1 MGRKDRDGTMRGI
14 GKAVVIIFQILV
26 IILLLFPVVLTV
38 TKATLADFFTVLIEE
53 FWFYPKFWFSL
64 AIAAGIGLGAVVVA
78 VLAAVGLKF
87 GRVKHVKEILFVL
100 LLLMLMPLQTTLLP
114 NYIGLRDLSLLD
126 KPRALILPM
135 LASPF
140 ATYLMYQY
148 MDSVPYEGF
157 EAARLETGSVLR
169 ILSSV
174 ILPQM
179 RACIAAVFVFMFAEC
194 FNMVEQPLYFVKKET
209 LKPLS
214 VLSESLTNEN
224 SHLIFAVGVLCMI
237 PMLLLY
243 GFYEEELA
251 EGLGHLKA

>member
-1 MGRKDRDGTMRGI
+1 MAKFF
-14 GKAVVIIFQILV
+14 GKILIHIFQLV
-26 IILLLFPVVLTV
+26 IAVCLLLPVVLTV
-38 TKATLADFFTVLIEE
+38 TKATLADFFSVLVEE

-64 AIAAGIGLGAVVVA
+64 GIAAAIGIGSVVIA

-87 GRVKHVKEILFVL
+87 GRVKHVKGILFVL

-126 KPRALILPM
+126 KTEALILPM

-140 ATYLMYQY
+140 AIYLMYQY

-157 EAARLETGSVLR
+157 EAARLETGSVFR
-169 ILSSV
+169 ILCSV

-179 RACIAAVFVFMFAEC
+179 RACIAAVFVFMFAEG

-214 VLSESLTNEN
+214 VLAESLTSAN
-224 SHLIFAVGVLCMI
+224 SHLIFAVGILCMI

-243 GFYEEELA
+243 GFYEEELT

>member
-1 MGRKDRDGTMRGI
+1 MTKLF
-14 GKAVVIIFQILV
+14 GKVLIHMFQLLIAVC
-26 IILLLFPVVLTV
+26 LLLPVALTI
-38 TKATLADFFTVLIEE
+38 TKATYADFFSVLVEE

-64 AIAAGIGLGAVVVA
+64 GIAVAIGVGSVLVA

-87 GRVKHVKEILFVL
+87 GRVKRVKSILFAL

-114 NYIGLRDLSLLD
+114 NYIGLRDLSMLD
-126 KPRALILPM
+126 KAQALVLPM

-140 ATYLMYQY
+140 AIYLMYQY
-148 MDSVPYEGF
+148 MNSVPYEGF
-157 EAARLETGSVLR
+157 EAARLETGSVFR
-169 ILSSV
+169 ILCSV

-179 RACIAAVFVFMFAEC
+179 RACIAAVFVFMFAEG

-214 VLSESLTNEN
+214 VLTESLTSAN
-224 SHLIFAVGVLCMI
+224 SHLIFAVGILCMI

-243 GFYEEELA
+243 GFYEEELT
-251 EGLGHLKA
+251 EGLGHLKV

>member
-1 MGRKDRDGTMRGI
+1 MKKS
-14 GKAVVIIFQILV
+14 GKIITVLFQLLLIACLLLPVVI
-26 IILLLFPVVLTV
+26 TV
-38 TKATLADFFTVLIEE
+38 TKAAPVDYFAVLVEE

-64 AIAAGIGLGAVVVA
+64 AVAAGIGAGAVIVA

-87 GRVKHVKEILFVL
+87 GRVRHVKGILFVL

-126 KPRALILPM
+126 KPGALVLPM

-140 ATYLMYQY
+140 AIYLMYQY

-157 EAARLETGSVLR
+157 EAARLETGSVFR
-169 ILSSV
+169 ILCSV
-174 ILPQM
+174 MLPQM
-179 RACIAAVFVFMFAEC
+179 RACIAAVFVFMFAEG

-214 VLSESLTNEN
+214 ILAESLTSEN
-224 SHLIFAVGVLCMI
+224 SHLIFAVGILCMI

-243 GFYEEELA
+243 GFYEEELT

>member
-1 MGRKDRDGTMRGI
+1 MLKQV
-14 GKAVVIIFQILV
+14 GKALIFLFQIG
-26 IILLLFPVVLTV
+26 IAFCLLLPVVLTV
-38 TKATLADFFTVLIEE
+38 TKATVTDFFAVLVEE

-64 AIAAGIGLGAVVVA
+64 AVAAAIGVGAVVVA
-78 VLAAVGLKF
+78 VFAAVGLKF
-87 GRVKHVKEILFVL
+87 GRVRHVKSMLFVL

-114 NYIGLRDLSLLD
+114 NYIGLRDLSLLN
-126 KPRALILPM
+126 KPGALVLPM

-140 ATYLMYQY
+140 AIYLMYQY

-157 EAARLETGSVLR
+157 EAARLETGSVFR
-169 ILSSV
+169 ILGLV

-179 RACIAAVFVFMFAEC
+179 RACIAAVFVFMFAEG

-214 VLSESLTNEN
+214 VLAESLTSAN
-224 SHLIFAVGVLCMI
+224 SHLIFAVGILCMI

-243 GFYEEELA
+243 GFYEEELT

>member
-1 MGRKDRDGTMRGI
+1 MKKS
-14 GKAVVIIFQILV
+14 GKLVVFFFQLLLIACLLLPVVI
-26 IILLLFPVVLTV
+26 TV
-38 TKATLADFFTVLIEE
+38 TKAVPADYFTVLVEV

-64 AIAAGIGLGAVVVA
+64 AVAAAIGAGAVVVA

-87 GRVKHVKEILFVL
+87 GRVRHVKGILFVL

-126 KPRALILPM
+126 KPGALVLPM

-140 ATYLMYQY
+140 AIYIMYQY
-148 MDSVPYEGF
+148 MDSVPYEGV
-157 EAARLETGSVLR
+157 EAARLETASVFR
-169 ILSSV
+169 ILCSV

-179 RACIAAVFVFMFAEC
+179 RACIAAVFVFMFAEG

-214 VLSESLTNEN
+214 ILAESLTSEN
-224 SHLIFAVGVLCMI
+224 SHLLFTVGILCMI

-243 GFYEEELA
+243 GFYEEELT

>member
-1 MGRKDRDGTMRGI
+1 MKKS
-14 GKAVVIIFQILV
+14 GKIITVLFHLLLIACLLLPVVI
-26 IILLLFPVVLTV
+26 TV
-38 TKATLADFFTVLIEE
+38 TKAAPADYFTVLVEE

-64 AIAAGIGLGAVVVA
+64 AVAAAIGAGAVIVA
-78 VLAAVGLKF
+78 VLAAAGLKF
-87 GRVKHVKEILFVL
+87 GRVRHVKGILFVL

-126 KPRALILPM
+126 KQGALVLPM

-140 ATYLMYQY
+140 AIYLMYQY

-157 EAARLETGSVLR
+157 EAARLETGSVFR
-169 ILSSV
+169 ILCSV

-179 RACIAAVFVFMFAEC
+179 RACIAAVFVFMFAEG

-214 VLSESLTNEN
+214 ILAESLTSEN
-224 SHLIFAVGVLCMI
+224 SHLIFAVGILCMI

-243 GFYEEELA
+243 GFYEEELV

>member
-1 MGRKDRDGTMRGI
+1 MKKS
-14 GKAVVIIFQILV
+14 GKLVVVLFQFLLIACLLLPVVI
-26 IILLLFPVVLTV
+26 TV
-38 TKATLADFFTVLIEE
+38 TKAAPADYFTVLVEE

-64 AIAAGIGLGAVVVA
+64 AVAAAIGAGAVIAA

-87 GRVKHVKEILFVL
+87 GRVRHVKGILFVL

-126 KPRALILPM
+126 KPGALVLPM

-140 ATYLMYQY
+140 AIYLMYQY

-157 EAARLETGSVLR
+157 EAARLETGSVFR
-169 ILSSV
+169 ILCSV

-179 RACIAAVFVFMFAEC
+179 RACIAAVFVFMFAEG

-214 VLSESLTNEN
+214 ILAESLTSEN
-224 SHLIFAVGVLCMI
+224 SHLIFAVGILCMI

-251 EGLGHLKA
+251 EGLGHLKV

>member
-1 MGRKDRDGTMRGI
+1 MIKYLN
-14 GKAVVIIFQILV
+14 KAAVVVFQV
-26 IILLLFPVVLTV
+26 VVAVCLLLPVVLTF
-38 TKATLADFFTVLIEE
+38 TKAAPADFFSVLVEE

-64 AIAAGIGLGAVVVA
+64 GLALCIGAGAVAVA
-78 VLAAVGLKF
+78 VFAAVGLKF
-87 GRVKHVKEILFVL
+87 GRIRHVKSILFVL

-126 KPRALILPM
+126 KPGALVLPM

-140 ATYLMYQY
+140 AIYLMYQY

-157 EAARLETGSVLR
+157 EAARLETSSVFR
-169 ILSSV
+169 ILCSV

-179 RACIAAVFVFMFAEC
+179 RGCIAAVFVFMFAEG

-214 VLSESLTNEN
+214 VLAESLTSEN
-224 SHLIFAVGVLCMI
+224 SHLIFAVGILCMI

-243 GFYEEELA
+243 GFYEEELT

>member
-1 MGRKDRDGTMRGI
+1 MKKS
-14 GKAVVIIFQILV
+14 GKLVVVLFQFLLLACLLLPVVI
-26 IILLLFPVVLTV
+26 TV
-38 TKATLADFFTVLIEE
+38 TKAAPADYFTVLVEE

-64 AIAAGIGLGAVVVA
+64 AVAAAIGAGAVIVA

-87 GRVKHVKEILFVL
+87 GRVRHVKGILFVL

-126 KPRALILPM
+126 KPGALVLPM

-140 ATYLMYQY
+140 AIYLMYQY

-157 EAARLETGSVLR
+157 EAARLETGSVFR
-169 ILSSV
+169 ILCSV

-179 RACIAAVFVFMFAEC
+179 RACIAAVFVFMFAEG

-214 VLSESLTNEN
+214 ILAESLTSEN
-224 SHLIFAVGVLCMI
+224 SHLIFAVGILCMI

>member
-1 MGRKDRDGTMRGI
+1 MIKKFGNVMIYGFQW
-14 GKAVVIIFQILV
+14 AVAVC
-26 IILLLFPVVLTV
+26 LLLPVVLTV
-38 TKATLADFFTVLIEE
+38 TRASVTDFFTVLVEE

-64 AIAAGIGLGAVVVA
+64 GIAAAIGIGAVVVA
-78 VLAAVGLKF
+78 VLAAAGLKF
-87 GRVKHVKEILFVL
+87 GQVKHVRGILFVL

-114 NYIGLRDLSLLD
+114 NYIGLRDLSLID
-126 KPRALILPM
+126 KSGALVLPM

-140 ATYLMYQY
+140 AIYLMYQY

-157 EAARLETGSVLR
+157 EAARLETDSVFR
-169 ILSSV
+169 ILCFV
-174 ILPQM
+174 ILPQL
-179 RACIAAVFVFMFAEC
+179 RVCIAAVFAFMFAEG

-214 VLSESLTNEN
+214 VLAESLTDEN
-224 SHLIFAVGVLCMI
+224 SHLIFAVGILCMI

-243 GFYEEELA
+243 GFYEEQLT